1 MNKKTK
7 TNELVLL
14 GLLAAVLIVMS
25 CTPLGFLNIGPLAI
39 TLNIIPVAIA
49 AVAIGPKGGLTM
61 GAIFGIMSFLQC
73 IGIGGTSLMGAT
85 LFEINPVLAFLQR
98 FLPRA
103 LDGFL
108 VALIYI
114 ALRKKLNVYVSSAIA
129 GFCSAFLNTLFF
141 MSSLILMFGNTDYV
155 KGLIDGR
162 NVFVFVCAFV
172 GINAVF
178 EMIASTIITCAVCT
192 ALHKAKLLPAEK
204 KEKLSE
210 KTASA
215 SAA

>member
-14 GLLAAVLIVMS
+14 GLLAAVLILMS

-73 IGIGGTSLMGAT
+73 IGIGGTSTMGAV

-98 FLPRA
+98 FVPRA

-114 ALRKKLNVYVSSAIA
+114 ALRKIA